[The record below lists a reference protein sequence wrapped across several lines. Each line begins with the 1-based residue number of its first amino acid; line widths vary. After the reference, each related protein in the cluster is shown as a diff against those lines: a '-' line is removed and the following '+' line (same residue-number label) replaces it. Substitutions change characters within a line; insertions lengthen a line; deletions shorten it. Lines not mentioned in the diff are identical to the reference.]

1 MIQLGNAQKKISFFL
16 VLRCEREGVHDILFL
31 LERSQDIQ
39 RLSFSRDDFCSAI
52 KNFIAVNKFLRRLK
66 TLI

>member
-1 MIQLGNAQKKISFFL
+1 MIQLGNAQTFSFFL
-16 VLRCEREGVHDILFL
+16 VLRCEREGVHGILFL
-31 LERSQDIQ
+31 LERSQDVQ
-39 RLSFSRDDFCSAI
+39 RLSFLRDDFCSAI